1 MSLSIKD
8 LDAVSHHARTDVL
21 SAVTPETLSALS
33 QLTDLL
39 ATRRTFI
46 PKDIPLN
53 HREYEKKYTQ
63 WMANGV
69 SETVRNRAAM
79 ISLNKSYDAA
89 MAYFRSEF
97 EKEFGHLRPTKKVG
111 RPGWYITPVRE
122 RRLLQGE
129 VIAHLI
135 NIAGEQLLRELS
147 APIKQSKRA

>member
-1 MSLSIKD
+1 MSLMIQD
-8 LDAVSHHARTDVL
+8 LDTVSHHARTDVL
-21 SAVTPETLSALS
+21 SAMTPETLSALA
-33 QLTDLL
+33 QLTDVL
-39 ATRRTFI
+39 AARRSFT
-46 PKDIPLN
+46 PQEIPLN

-97 EKEFGHLRPTKKVG
+97 EKEFRHLKPTKKIG
-111 RPGWYITPVRE
+111 RPSWYITPVRE
-122 RRLLQGE
+122 RRLLHGE

-135 NIAGEQLLRELS
+135 NLAGAKLLNELS
-147 APIKQSKRA
+147 TPIKQKKSA

>member
-8 LDAVSHHARTDVL
+8 LDTVSHHARTDALSVL
-21 SAVTPETLSALS
+21 TPETLSALS
-33 QLTDLL
+33 QLTDVL
-39 ATRRTFI
+39 AARRSFT
-46 PKDIPLN
+46 PKNIPLN

-69 SETVRNRAAM
+69 SEMVRNRAAM

-89 MAYFRSEF
+89 MAYFREEF
-97 EKEFGHLRPTKKVG
+97 EKEFGHLRPTRKIG
-111 RPGWYITPVRE
+111 RPNWYITPVRE

-135 NIAGEQLLRELS
+135 NIAGAQLLSELS
-147 APIKQSKRA
+147 TPIKQKKSA